1 MNSGSWR
8 GKWTAE
14 EQNKRCSNSE
24 TQTVIYGI
32 SFGSN
37 EKGRTRNW
45 HISLSAW
52 PSNKLDCIW
61 SIAEFWPSI
70 VLSVRKPQRK
80 QTEVWKLEV
89 RAEPMQTIFHK
100 WQCRNLPGKTT
111 KWQWRAVSAAATGYR
126 HQNPVF
132 KKENQKYYKD
142 MARSLEQQI
151 PVFWWTVSPQGGSE
165 SCRILSLAPPF
176 FIEDSCMAA
185 SPSAITWTILMAA
198 FDLLH
203 SLCYGGSQH
212 LIRLMVSSTE
222 TANTLAEL
230 IPSHMGSSASH
241 FPVVPV
247 SSAVRSIAIWTCTW
261 DWIRYTTLFNTL
273 ISTFSCQNKKT
284 SFIHLI

>member
-24 TQTVIYGI
+24 TQTVIY
-32 SFGSN
+32 GSN

-142 MARSLEQQI
+142 MARSHNSRSQFFGELFHLREALKAVESYPLHLPFLLRT
-151 PVFWWTVSPQGGSE
+151 PVWLHLHQPLPERSWWLPLTFYTP
-165 SCRILSLAPPF
+165 CA
-176 FIEDSCMAA
+176 
-185 SPSAITWTILMAA
+185 
-198 FDLLH
+198 
-203 SLCYGGSQH
+203 
-212 LIRLMVSSTE
+212 MVA
-222 TANTLAEL
+222 ANTSSDSWSAALKQL
-230 IPSHMGSSASH
+230 IHLLNLSQ
-241 FPVVPV
+241 
-247 SSAVRSIAIWTCTW
+247 AIWVALRH
-261 DWIRYTTLFNTL
+261 IF
-273 ISTFSCQNKKT
+273 Q
-284 SFIHLI
+284 